1 MLTVPKPPWSTRQG
15 PVTWRDGGGVQS
27 ASGSTIL
34 SNLPPIVLNGLLAA
48 AGADPIETETAPE
61 GAQLKV
67 NMALFAC
74 RG

>member
-1 MLTVPKPPWSTRQG
+1 MLTVPKPPRSTRQG

-34 SNLPPIVLNGLLAA
+34 SNLPPVLPNRAA